1 MNMRENPA
9 TANKDGHR
17 PDDGELLY
25 TDSLVD
31 QVTDMLRSQIVEGV
45 IAPGEK
51 IVEAALAERLGI
63 SRNPIREAVR
73 RLEGSG
79 LLVNH
84 PRRGRFVRQISRDEA
99 EDIIYFRTCIER
111 AGIMRVAE
119 TRTHSDVR
127 RLRGILAEMR
137 DAADN
142 GDVIRTLE
150 IDAQFHRAICE
161 MTGSSRGLK
170 AFDDIH
176 TELRIL
182 FRMIGNTYAT
192 LDEAVRGHEPLM
204 AAIEAGDAET
214 AGRVMTEHIA
224 ATRIEVE
231 KYFQSKEQ

>member
-1 MNMRENPA
+1 MRENPVA
-9 TANKDGHR
+9 ASKEGHHQGE
-17 PDDGELLY
+17 GELLY
-25 TDSLVD
+25 TESLVD
-31 QVTDMLRSQIVEGV
+31 QVTDMLRSQIVEGI

-79 LLVNH
+79 LLVNY

-111 AGIMRVAE
+111 AGIMRVAA
-119 TRTHSDVR
+119 TRMDDDVR

-137 DAADN
+137 EAADK
-142 GDVIRTLE
+142 GDVVRTLE

-170 AFDDIH
+170 AFDEIH

-192 LDEAVRGHEPLM
+192 LDEVVCAHEPLL
-204 AAIEAGDAET
+204 AAIETGDAEE
-214 AGRVMTEHIA
+214 AGRAMTEHIA
-224 ATRIEVE
+224 ATRVEVE
-231 KYFQSKEQ
+231 AYFQAKGQ